1 MAKKKTSKRVKKS
14 VRRKTIAPVTN
25 SEWKVL
31 TVLWN
36 RGPVTVSQVRASL
49 KQKWTLGAIRSF
61 LDRLVEKKLARLLDD
76 EPIYRFEAVCDCET
90 LLREKSRI
98 FLEQYFGGSFH
109 DFALFYLAEHKIP
122 PKKVDDFIK
131 LLKSQSKRK

>member
-14 VRRKTIAPVTN
+14 ARKKTIAPVAN

-36 RGPVTVSQVRASL
+36 RGPVTVSQVRVSL
-49 KQKWTLGAIRSF
+49 KQKWTSGAIRSF
-61 LDRLVEKKLARLLDD
+61 LDRLVKKELVRLLKD
-76 EPIYRFEAVCDCET
+76 EPIDRFEAVRDCET

-131 LLKSQSKRK
+131 LLKSQGKHK